1 MKQLLAVDEESMT
14 ATLEP
19 GLRGPEAEALLNE
32 RGFETILDPMM
43 TIVDI
48 DAPEMDLSGIQ
59 ALLMTSAN
67 GVRAFARREEDRQTP
82 VYVVGDASAQVA
94 RDLGFIA
101 VTSAGGDVETLAA
114 LVQNELNPGQG
125 ALLHIAASRVA
136 GDLSGLLEAA
146 GFEVRRLVL
155 YEATAADAL
164 SPKTLV
170 ELDAGTLDDADMAF
184 AQDHLRIL
192 SGLYGLLRPLD
203 LIQPYRLEMGSR
215 FNPPRGGDLY
225 EFWDG
230 RLTAAINRLSD
241 IENRLQ
247 AEQSV
252 RARAAE
258 GRILPVLGLL
268 LLLLIGAIV
277 LGAILV
283 ARAAQAETEAAQ
295 ARELEIARDRANLL
309 AQELNH
315 RVKNL
320 FAMVLAIVQM
330 SAREASEVAEY
341 KERIVSRIHALLTA
355 HEVSQGELE
364 RPVASL
370 RALVETSLAPYR
382 SSKHPAEI
390 EGPDVMLPAKRVTP
404 LGLVLHELTTN
415 AVKYGAWKNR
425 GTVHVSWTEDE
436 GMLTLT
442 WRESG
447 ADLEELPE
455 RKGFGSLLMTSAAR
469 QFGGTFERNFT
480 KDGLQ
485 VSIVLPV
492 TD

>member
-1 MKQLLAVDEESMT
+1 MGGSTLSEIEDFVARTRNPRWMNVALLLVIAAAMFATIVLAYQTVEAERAQRRQVERTVEVLEELRQINSAALSGETGQRGYLITLDRRYLAPYQMAREQLEPSLDRVRVLLGDDATARQLELIDQIDALARAKFDEMAESVELLENGRLLDARR
-14 ATLEP
+14 ATLTDEGVEAMERLVRAIAEMEDIESRILAERAAEAARSEARVLP
-19 GLRGPEAEALLNE
+19 LLGALFVLLIIAMLAGARLVGRAARAEAEA
-32 RGFETILDPMM
+32 
-43 TIVDI
+43 
-48 DAPEMDLSGIQ
+48 SQ
-59 ALLMTSAN
+59 AA
-67 GVRAFARREEDRQTP
+67 
-82 VYVVGDASAQVA
+82 
-94 RDLGFIA
+94 A
-101 VTSAGGDVETLAA
+101 VSE
-114 LVQNELNPGQG
+114 
-125 ALLHIAASRVA
+125 
-136 GDLSGLLEAA
+136 
-146 GFEVRRLVL
+146 
-155 YEATAADAL
+155 
-164 SPKTLV
+164 
-170 ELDAGTLDDADMAF
+170 
-184 AQDHLRIL
+184 
-192 SGLYGLLRPLD
+192 
-203 LIQPYRLEMGSR
+203 
-215 FNPPRGGDLY
+215 
-225 EFWDG
+225 
-230 RLTAAINRLSD
+230 
-241 IENRLQ
+241 
-247 AEQSV
+247 
-252 RARAAE
+252 
-258 GRILPVLGLL
+258 
-268 LLLLIGAIV
+268 
-277 LGAILV
+277 
-283 ARAAQAETEAAQ
+283 
-295 ARELEIARDRANLL
+295 ARDRADLL
-309 AQELNH
+309 ARELNH

-320 FAMVLAIVQM
+320 FAVILAIVQM
-330 SAREASEVAEY
+330 SARDKPEAKEVTDSIAQ
-341 KERIVSRIHALLTA
+341 RIRALLTA

-425 GTVHVSWTEDE
+425 GTVHVSWTEDD

>member
-1 MKQLLAVDEESMT
+1 MGGSTLSEIEDFVARTRNPRWMNVALLLVIAAAMFATIVLAYQTVEAERAQRRQVERTVEVLEELRQINSAALSGETGQRSYLITLDRRYLAPYQMAREQLEPSLDRVRVLLGDDATARQVELIDQIDALARAKFDEMAESVELLENGRLLDARR
-14 ATLEP
+14 ATLTDEGVEAMERLVRAIAEMEDIESRILAERAAEAARSEARVLP
-19 GLRGPEAEALLNE
+19 LLGALFVLLIIAMLAGARLVGRAARAEAEA
-32 RGFETILDPMM
+32 
-43 TIVDI
+43 
-48 DAPEMDLSGIQ
+48 SQ
-59 ALLMTSAN
+59 AA
-67 GVRAFARREEDRQTP
+67 
-82 VYVVGDASAQVA
+82 
-94 RDLGFIA
+94 A
-101 VTSAGGDVETLAA
+101 VSE
-114 LVQNELNPGQG
+114 
-125 ALLHIAASRVA
+125 
-136 GDLSGLLEAA
+136 
-146 GFEVRRLVL
+146 
-155 YEATAADAL
+155 
-164 SPKTLV
+164 
-170 ELDAGTLDDADMAF
+170 
-184 AQDHLRIL
+184 
-192 SGLYGLLRPLD
+192 
-203 LIQPYRLEMGSR
+203 
-215 FNPPRGGDLY
+215 
-225 EFWDG
+225 
-230 RLTAAINRLSD
+230 
-241 IENRLQ
+241 
-247 AEQSV
+247 
-252 RARAAE
+252 
-258 GRILPVLGLL
+258 
-268 LLLLIGAIV
+268 
-277 LGAILV
+277 
-283 ARAAQAETEAAQ
+283 
-295 ARELEIARDRANLL
+295 ARDRADLL
-309 AQELNH
+309 ARELNH

-320 FAMVLAIVQM
+320 FAVILAIVQM
-330 SAREASEVAEY
+330 SARDKPEAKEVTDSIAQ
-341 KERIVSRIHALLTA
+341 RIRALLTA

>member
-1 MKQLLAVDEESMT
+1 MNVALLLVIAAAMFATIVLAYQTVEAERAQRRQVERTVEVLEELRQINSAALSGETGQRGYLITLDRRYLAPYQMAREQLEPSLDRVRVLLGDDATARQVELIDQIDALARAKFDEMAESVELLENGRLLDARR
-14 ATLEP
+14 ATLTDEGVEAMERLVRAIAEMEDIESRILAERAAEAARSEARVLP
-19 GLRGPEAEALLNE
+19 LLGALFVLLIIAMLAGARLVGRAARAEAEA
-32 RGFETILDPMM
+32 
-43 TIVDI
+43 
-48 DAPEMDLSGIQ
+48 SQ
-59 ALLMTSAN
+59 AA
-67 GVRAFARREEDRQTP
+67 
-82 VYVVGDASAQVA
+82 
-94 RDLGFIA
+94 A
-101 VTSAGGDVETLAA
+101 VSE
-114 LVQNELNPGQG
+114 
-125 ALLHIAASRVA
+125 
-136 GDLSGLLEAA
+136 
-146 GFEVRRLVL
+146 
-155 YEATAADAL
+155 
-164 SPKTLV
+164 
-170 ELDAGTLDDADMAF
+170 
-184 AQDHLRIL
+184 
-192 SGLYGLLRPLD
+192 
-203 LIQPYRLEMGSR
+203 
-215 FNPPRGGDLY
+215 
-225 EFWDG
+225 
-230 RLTAAINRLSD
+230 
-241 IENRLQ
+241 
-247 AEQSV
+247 
-252 RARAAE
+252 
-258 GRILPVLGLL
+258 
-268 LLLLIGAIV
+268 
-277 LGAILV
+277 
-283 ARAAQAETEAAQ
+283 
-295 ARELEIARDRANLL
+295 ARDRADLL
-309 AQELNH
+309 ARELNH

-320 FAMVLAIVQM
+320 FAVILAIVQM
-330 SAREASEVAEY
+330 SARDKPEAKEVTDSIAQ
-341 KERIVSRIHALLTA
+341 RIRALLTA

-436 GMLTLT
+436 GMLTLS